1 MDLLSNVKLD
11 SATLL
16 GSIAICVVVSVAYEI
31 LKERR
36 NALRNPPAPFRPTKT
51 LALKDELV
59 LSMLDEVTDEGM
71 RPCYVITDPSIRGRW
86 NINNTHDI
94 IYLTCTALLNAF
106 LLSSATHQI
115 IRLSTQVKASVNS
128 QGTQK
133 KKLKAVIVDFFK
145 ERTQIQRMSVG

>member
-71 RPCYVITDPSIRGRW
+71 RPCYVITDPDLDD
-86 NINNTHDI
+86 NPI
-94 IYLTCTALLNAF
+94 IYSSEAFCSFTQYLKTEVEGESNRVKLCVVNFYLELQSSIHRSRLLV
-106 LLSSATHQI
+106 LSGNLPLFSI
-115 IRLSTQVKASVNS
+115 STTIFTTVN
-128 QGTQK
+128 
-133 KKLKAVIVDFFK
+133 
-145 ERTQIQRMSVG
+145 

>member
-71 RPCYVITDPSIRGRW
+71 RPCYVITDPDLDD
-86 NINNTHDI
+86 NPI
-94 IYLTCTALLNAF
+94 IYSSEAFCSFTQYLKTEVEGESNRVKLCVVNFHLQLQSSIHRSRLLV
-106 LLSSATHQI
+106 LSGN
-115 IRLSTQVKASVNS
+115 LPLFSTFTTIFTTVN
-128 QGTQK
+128 
-133 KKLKAVIVDFFK
+133 
-145 ERTQIQRMSVG
+145 

>member
-71 RPCYVITDPSIRGRW
+71 RPCYVITDPDLDD
-86 NINNTHDI
+86 NPI
-94 IYLTCTALLNAF
+94 IYSSEAFCSFTQYLKTEVEGESNRVKLCVANFHLQLQSSIHRSRLLV
-106 LLSSATHQI
+106 LSGNLPLFSISTI
-115 IRLSTQVKASVNS
+115 IFTTVN
-128 QGTQK
+128 
-133 KKLKAVIVDFFK
+133 
-145 ERTQIQRMSVG
+145 

>member
-71 RPCYVITDPSIRGRW
+71 RPCYVITDPDLDD
-86 NINNTHDI
+86 NPI
-94 IYLTCTALLNAF
+94 IYSSEAFCSFTQYLKTEVEGESNRVKLCVVNFYLQLQSSIHRSRLLV
-106 LLSSATHQI
+106 LSGNLPLFSI
-115 IRLSTQVKASVNS
+115 STTIFTTVN
-128 QGTQK
+128 
-133 KKLKAVIVDFFK
+133 
-145 ERTQIQRMSVG
+145 

>member
-71 RPCYVITDPSIRGRW
+71 RPCYVITDPDLDD
-86 NINNTHDI
+86 NPI
-94 IYLTCTALLNAF
+94 IYSSEAFCSFTQYLKTEVEGESNRVKLCVVNFHLQLQSSIHRSRLLVLSGNLPLFSIFTTILTT
-106 LLSSATHQI
+106 
-115 IRLSTQVKASVNS
+115 VN
-128 QGTQK
+128 
-133 KKLKAVIVDFFK
+133 
-145 ERTQIQRMSVG
+145 

>member
-71 RPCYVITDPSIRGRW
+71 RPCYVITDPDLDD
-86 NINNTHDI
+86 NPI
-94 IYLTCTALLNAF
+94 IYSSEAFCSFTQYLKTEVEGESNRVKLCVVNFYLQLQSLIHRSRLLV
-106 LLSSATHQI
+106 LSGNLPLFSIFTTI
-115 IRLSTQVKASVNS
+115 FTTVN
-128 QGTQK
+128 
-133 KKLKAVIVDFFK
+133 
-145 ERTQIQRMSVG
+145 

>member
-71 RPCYVITDPSIRGRW
+71 RPCYVITDPDLDDNPIIYSSEAFCSFTQYLKTEVEGESIRVKLCVV
-86 NINNTHDI
+86 NF
-94 IYLTCTALLNAF
+94 YLQLQSSIHRSRLLV
-106 LLSSATHQI
+106 LSGNLPLFSI
-115 IRLSTQVKASVNS
+115 STTIFITVN
-128 QGTQK
+128 
-133 KKLKAVIVDFFK
+133 
-145 ERTQIQRMSVG
+145 

>member
-71 RPCYVITDPSIRGRW
+71 RPCYVITDPDLDD
-86 NINNTHDI
+86 NPI
-94 IYLTCTALLNAF
+94 IYSSEAFCSFTQYLKTEVEGESNRVKLCVVNFHLQLQTSIHRSRLLV
-106 LLSSATHQI
+106 LSGNLPLFSI
-115 IRLSTQVKASVNS
+115 STTIFITVN
-128 QGTQK
+128 
-133 KKLKAVIVDFFK
+133 
-145 ERTQIQRMSVG
+145 

>member
-71 RPCYVITDPSIRGRW
+71 RPCYVITDPDLDD
-86 NINNTHDI
+86 NPI
-94 IYLTCTALLNAF
+94 IYSSEAFCSFTQYLKTEVEGESNRVKLCVVNFHLQLQTSIHRSRLLV
-106 LLSSATHQI
+106 LSGNLPLFSI
-115 IRLSTQVKASVNS
+115 STTIFTTVN
-128 QGTQK
+128 
-133 KKLKAVIVDFFK
+133 
-145 ERTQIQRMSVG
+145 

>member
-71 RPCYVITDPSIRGRW
+71 RPCYVITDPDLDD
-86 NINNTHDI
+86 NPI
-94 IYLTCTALLNAF
+94 IYSSEAFCSFTQYLKTEVEGESNRVKLCVVNFHLQLQSSIHRSRLLV
-106 LLSSATHQI
+106 LSGNLPLFSI
-115 IRLSTQVKASVNS
+115 STTIFTTVN
-128 QGTQK
+128 
-133 KKLKAVIVDFFK
+133 
-145 ERTQIQRMSVG
+145 

>member
-71 RPCYVITDPSIRGRW
+71 RPCYVITDPDLDD
-86 NINNTHDI
+86 NPI
-94 IYLTCTALLNAF
+94 IYSSEAFCSFTQYLKTEVEGESNRVKLCVVNFYLELQSSIHRSRLLV
-106 LLSSATHQI
+106 LSGNLPLFSIPTTI
-115 IRLSTQVKASVNS
+115 FITVN
-128 QGTQK
+128 
-133 KKLKAVIVDFFK
+133 
-145 ERTQIQRMSVG
+145 

>member
-71 RPCYVITDPSIRGRW
+71 RPCYVITDPDLDD
-86 NINNTHDI
+86 NPI
-94 IYLTCTALLNAF
+94 IYSSEAFCSFTQYLKTEVEGESNRVKLCVVNFHLQLQSSIHRSRLLV
-106 LLSSATHQI
+106 LSGNLPLFSIFTTI
-115 IRLSTQVKASVNS
+115 FTTVN
-128 QGTQK
+128 
-133 KKLKAVIVDFFK
+133 
-145 ERTQIQRMSVG
+145 

>member
-71 RPCYVITDPSIRGRW
+71 RPCYVITDPDLDD
-86 NINNTHDI
+86 NPI
-94 IYLTCTALLNAF
+94 IYSSEAFCSFTQYLKTEVEGESNRVKLCVVNFHLQLRSSIHRSRLL
-106 LLSSATHQI
+106 
-115 IRLSTQVKASVNS
+115 V
-128 QGTQK
+128 
-133 KKLKAVIVDFFK
+133 
-145 ERTQIQRMSVG
+145 

>member
-71 RPCYVITDPSIRGRW
+71 RPCYVITDPDLDD
-86 NINNTHDI
+86 NPI
-94 IYLTCTALLNAF
+94 IYSSEAFCSFTQYLKTEVEGESNRVKLCVVNFYLQLQSSIHRSRLLV
-106 LLSSATHQI
+106 LSGNLPLFSIFTTI
-115 IRLSTQVKASVNS
+115 FTTVN
-128 QGTQK
+128 
-133 KKLKAVIVDFFK
+133 
-145 ERTQIQRMSVG
+145 

>member
-71 RPCYVITDPSIRGRW
+71 RPCYVITDPDLDD
-86 NINNTHDI
+86 NPI
-94 IYLTCTALLNAF
+94 IYSSEAFCSFTQYLKTEVEGESNRVKLCVVNFYLQLQSSIHLSRLLV
-106 LLSSATHQI
+106 LSGNLPLFSI
-115 IRLSTQVKASVNS
+115 STTIFTTVN
-128 QGTQK
+128 
-133 KKLKAVIVDFFK
+133 
-145 ERTQIQRMSVG
+145 